1 MERAQGSEKKTGS
14 QVYFKG
20 EDILSSPF
28 TFILLAR
35 ERAYLYVASIHI
47 GVRVDEKSEIF

>member
-1 MERAQGSEKKTGS
+1 MEEAEGSKKETGS

-28 TFILLAR
+28 ILQAR
-35 ERAYLYVASIHI
+35 ERIYLYVASIHI
-47 GVRVDEKSEIF
+47 GVKVDGKSEIF